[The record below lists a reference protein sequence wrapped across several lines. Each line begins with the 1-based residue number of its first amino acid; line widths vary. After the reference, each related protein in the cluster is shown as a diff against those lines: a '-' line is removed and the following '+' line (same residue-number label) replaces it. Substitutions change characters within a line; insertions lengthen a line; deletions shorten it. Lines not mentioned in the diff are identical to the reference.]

1 MAYHSIE
8 MIKTFNM
15 ENMIDFL
22 KKRFIPYWRK
32 MQNKIIINADD
43 FGLCESCSK
52 AIIEAFKQNLISSA
66 TAMANG
72 EYIKEAYKL
81 AEENGFVDR
90 IGVHIVLTEGKPLT
104 EKIKNDPFFCENGFF
119 HGKINRMKRPNQI
132 QLDEIR
138 EELSAQ
144 IEKLRD
150 LGFSI
155 SHADSHHHIHTD
167 VFFIKTIER
176 VLIKYGINKI
186 RIHRNF
192 GKIPFYKKIVKDC
205 YNQKLTKHGFST
217 TEKMG
222 SLEDL
227 ANFSE
232 IIRNHFC
239 EIMVHPDFN
248 ANGEIVDRIDWKNN
262 FAIGE
267 NLTKINNYITDF
279 KLISYRDI

>member
-1 MAYHSIE
+1 
-8 MIKTFNM
+8 
-15 ENMIDFL
+15 
-22 KKRFIPYWRK
+22 
-32 MQNKIIINADD
+32 MQNKIIVNADD

-81 AEENGFVDR
+81 AEENGFIDR
-90 IGVHIVLTEGKPLT
+90 IGIHIVLTEGKPLT
-104 EKIKNDPFFCENGFF
+104 EKIKNDPFFCENGVF
-119 HGKINRMKRPNQI
+119 HNKIDRLKRPTQI

-144 IEKLRD
+144 IEKLRS

-167 VFFIKTIER
+167 IFFIKTIEQ
-176 VLIKYGINKI
+176 VLKHYGINKI
-186 RIHRNF
+186 RLHRNI
-192 GKIPFYKKIVKDC
+192 GKMPFYKKMLKDF
-205 YNQKLTKHGFST
+205 YNRKLAKNGFRT

-222 SLEDL
+222 SFRDL
-227 ANFSE
+227 MNSPKIVADN
-232 IIRNHFC
+232 FC
-239 EIMVHPDFN
+239 EIMVHPDLN
-248 ANGEIVDRIDWKNN
+248 ISGEIVDRIDWENR

-267 NLTKINNYITDF
+267 DLTKLKDYIKKF
-279 KLISYRDI
+279 ELVSYRDI